1 MDQES
6 VLKIAKTYADKVR
19 ETLDV
24 EQIYLYGSYANNSAN
39 FLSDIDI
46 AVVVENIDGDYLD
59 TLTRLY
65 KLRRDVDFRI
75 EPVMLSNRQDIS
87 GFLASIIAT
96 GKPL

>member
-19 ETLDV
+19 KTLDV
-24 EQIYLYGSYANNSAN
+24 EQIYLYGSYANNTAN
-39 FLSDIDI
+39 LLSDIDI

>member
-19 ETLDV
+19 KTLDV
-24 EQIYLYGSYANNSAN
+24 EQIYLYGSYANNTAN
-39 FLSDIDI
+39 LLSDIDI

-75 EPVMLSNRQDIS
+75 EPVMLSNRLDIS
-87 GFLASIIAT
+87 GFLASIFAT
-96 GKPL
+96 GIPL

>member
-19 ETLDV
+19 KTLDV
-24 EQIYLYGSYANNSAN
+24 EQIYLYGSYANNTAN

-46 AVVVENIDGDYLD
+46 AVVVENADGDYLD

>member
-24 EQIYLYGSYANNSAN
+24 EQIYLYGSYANNTAN

>member
-19 ETLDV
+19 KTLDV
-24 EQIYLYGSYANNSAN
+24 EQIYLYGSYANNTAN

-75 EPVMLSNRQDIS
+75 EPVMLSNKQDIS

>member
-1 MDQES
+1 MR
-6 VLKIAKTYADKVR
+6 K
-19 ETLDV
+19 TLDV
-24 EQIYLYGSYANNSAN
+24 EQIYLYGSYANNTAN
-39 FLSDIDI
+39 LLSDIDI

-75 EPVMLSNRQDIS
+75 EPVMLSNKQDIS

>member
-19 ETLDV
+19 KTLDV
-24 EQIYLYGSYANNSAN
+24 EQIYLYGSYANNTAN

-46 AVVVENIDGDYLD
+46 AVVVENADGDYLD

-65 KLRRDVDFRI
+65 KLQRDVDFRI

>member
-19 ETLDV
+19 KTLDV
-24 EQIYLYGSYANNSAN
+24 EQIYLYGSYANNTAN

>member
-75 EPVMLSNRQDIS
+75 EPVMLSNKQDIS

>member
-24 EQIYLYGSYANNSAN
+24 EQIYLYGSYANNTAN
-39 FLSDIDI
+39 LLSDIDI

>member
-59 TLTRLY
+59 TLIRLY

-75 EPVMLSNRQDIS
+75 EPVMLSNKQDIS

>member
-19 ETLDV
+19 KTLGV
-24 EQIYLYGSYANNSAN
+24 EQIYLYGSYANNTAN
-39 FLSDIDI
+39 LLSDIDI

-75 EPVMLSNRQDIS
+75 EPVMLSNKQDIS

>member
-19 ETLDV
+19 KTLDV

-75 EPVMLSNRQDIS
+75 EPVMLSNKQDIS

>member
-19 ETLDV
+19 KTLDV
-24 EQIYLYGSYANNSAN
+24 EQIYLYGSYANNTAN

-75 EPVMLSNRQDIS
+75 EPVILSNKQDIS

>member
-24 EQIYLYGSYANNSAN
+24 EQIYLYGSYANNTAN

-75 EPVMLSNRQDIS
+75 EPVMLSNKQDIS

>member
-24 EQIYLYGSYANNSAN
+24 EQIYLYGSHANNSAN

-75 EPVMLSNRQDIS
+75 EPVMLSNKQDIS

>member
-24 EQIYLYGSYANNSAN
+24 EQIYLDGSYANNSAN

-75 EPVMLSNRQDIS
+75 EPVMLSNKQDIS

>member
-19 ETLDV
+19 KTLDV
-24 EQIYLYGSYANNSAN
+24 EQIYLYGSYANNTAN
-39 FLSDIDI
+39 LLSDIDI

-75 EPVMLSNRQDIS
+75 EPVMLSNKQDIS